1 MNDLT
6 DAQKIV
12 ELNKL
17 LDFNHRTIEQCIS
30 HMKVME
36 KDAFIGRL
44 VRMKF
49 TSGNNIPVT
58 RITLERSE
66 IEL

>member
-1 MNDLT
+1 MR
-6 DAQKIV
+6 I
-12 ELNKL
+12 
-17 LDFNHRTIEQCIS
+17 RTIEQCIS
-30 HMKVME
+30 HMKEME
-36 KDAFIGRL
+36 KDAAIGRL

-66 IEL
+66 IDTWLNALET